1 MARGELRS
9 LSGKVVAI
17 SGGARGIGHAT
28 AVALIAQGAHVTIG
42 DIDGALVKRVAQE
55 LGAGTIGLELDVT
68 RRGSFTAF
76 LDETERQLGPLD
88 VLINNAGIMTL
99 GPFQRERDEMTARML
114 EVNVSGTLLGCKLA
128 MQRLLPR
135 NTGQIV
141 NVASAAGKVGLPGG
155 VTYSASKHAVV
166 GLSEAI
172 RAELAGTNV
181 ELHLVIPAPAATEL
195 GSGLRPLRA
204 IKLLQPSDV
213 ADAIVAGL
221 CSGTAD
227 IYVPKRLGPLLR
239 GSPLAPRSMAAKLRR
254 ALGGDRVLAK
264 ADPLARAAYE
274 ARIAPKSE
282 ADPTATVASAAAS
295 VAEAIRGEAGRG

>member
-1 MARGELRS
+1 MARNEPRS

-17 SGGARGIGHAT
+17 SGGARGIGRAT
-28 AVALIAQGAHVTIG
+28 AAALIAQGAHVAIG
-42 DIDGALVKRVAQE
+42 DVEGMLVKRAAQE
-55 LGAGTIGLELDVT
+55 LGAGTLALELDVT
-68 RRGSFTAF
+68 RRDSFTAF
-76 LDETERQLGPLD
+76 LDETERRLGPLD

-99 GPFQRERDEMTARML
+99 GPFEQERDALTSRML
-114 EVNVSGTLLGCKLA
+114 EVNVGGTLIGCKLA

-135 NTGQIV
+135 NTGHIV

-213 ADAIVAGL
+213 AEAIVEGL
-221 CSGTAD
+221 RSGTPD
-227 IYVPKRLGPLLR
+227 IYVPKRLAPLLR
-239 GSPLAPRSMAAKLRR
+239 AAPLAPRSMASTLRR
-254 ALGGDRVLAK
+254 AIGGDRVLAE

-274 ARIAPKSE
+274 ARIATE
-282 ADPTATVASAAAS
+282 TDADPAANVANAAAS
-295 VAEAIRGEAGRG
+295 VAEAIRGEA